1 MTLQKNPIS
10 PARKISLE
18 LLNDILKSN
27 KPFEQIISSSE
38 KFNNLEI
45 KNKKFCRL
53 IITTV
58 LRKFGQI
65 DFVLNKFTK
74 KGSIKHNIFKNIIR
88 IGIAEILFIK
98 SAKYAAINEAVEL
111 TKLKVSK
118 NLSKLTN
125 GVLRNIDRENEELII
140 QLSDELSYPS
150 WLVQDWRASWGEKH
164 TKEICKWFQME
175 PFLDIS
181 VAGDPFIMQD
191 ILKGKQI
198 FEKTIRKQEKTNPT
212 QIPYF
217 NSKDEKYHWWI
228 QDVAAT
234 IPGELLIKSDQKKIV
249 DLCSAPG
256 GKAAQ
261 LSKAGKKVTSVD
273 INENRINKLIENV
286 KRLNLDIKIVN
297 ADGTS
302 WNPKEKFDAVL
313 LDAPCS
319 ATGTLRRHPDI
330 IKNRSKDSLKNYLN
344 IQSKLIKQS
353 LTWLKK
359 DGILI
364 YSVCSLQKDEG
375 EGQIKSILE
384 TESNIR
390 ILPILPKEIPSFQ
403 QAITKDGWL
412 RIFPNCLAS
421 DGGNDGFFICRLKKT
436 N

>member
-1 MTLQKNPIS
+1 MTLQKNLIS

-74 KGSIKHNIFKNIIR
+74 KGSIKQNIFKNIIR

-150 WLVQDWRASWGEKH
+150 WLVQGWRDSWGEKN

-191 ILKGKQI
+191 ILQGKQI
-198 FEKTIRKQEKTNPT
+198 
-212 QIPYF
+212 
-217 NSKDEKYHWWI
+217 
-228 QDVAAT
+228 
-234 IPGELLIKSDQKKIV
+234 LIV
-249 DLCSAPG
+249 
-256 GKAAQ
+256 
-261 LSKAGKKVTSVD
+261 
-273 INENRINKLIENV
+273 
-286 KRLNLDIKIVN
+286 
-297 ADGTS
+297 
-302 WNPKEKFDAVL
+302 
-313 LDAPCS
+313 
-319 ATGTLRRHPDI
+319 
-330 IKNRSKDSLKNYLN
+330 Y
-344 IQSKLIKQS
+344 QS
-353 LTWLKK
+353 
-359 DGILI
+359 
-364 YSVCSLQKDEG
+364 
-375 EGQIKSILE
+375 
-384 TESNIR
+384 
-390 ILPILPKEIPSFQ
+390 
-403 QAITKDGWL
+403 
-412 RIFPNCLAS
+412 
-421 DGGNDGFFICRLKKT
+421 
-436 N
+436 

>member
-1 MTLQKNPIS
+1 MTLQKNFIS
-10 PARKISLE
+10 PARETSLE
-18 LLNDILKSN
+18 LLNDILRSS

-45 KNKKFCRL
+45 KNRRFCRL

-65 DFVLNKFTK
+65 DFVLNKLTK
-74 KGSIKHNIFKNIIR
+74 KGSIKQNIFKNIIR

-125 GVLRNIDRENEELII
+125 GVLRNVDRDSEKLII
-140 QLSDELSYPS
+140 QLSDELSYPT
-150 WLVQDWRASWGEKH
+150 WLIQEWKNSWGERQ

-175 PFLDIS
+175 PFLDIT
-181 VAGDPFIMQD
+181 VADNPVMMEKV
-191 ILKGKQI
+191 LEGKLI
-198 FEKTIRKQEKTNPT
+198 FGKSIRKKEKTNPT
-212 QIPYF
+212 QMPYF
-217 NSKDEKYHWWI
+217 NTKDEKFHWWI

-234 IPGELLIKSDQKKIV
+234 IPGELLIKSNQKKIV

-256 GKAAQ
+256 GKTAQ
-261 LSKAGKKVTSVD
+261 LAKAGKNVTAVD

-286 KRLNLDIKIVN
+286 KRLNLDISIVN

-302 WNPKEKFDAVL
+302 WNPIEKFDAVL

-330 IKNRSKDSLKNYLN
+330 IKNRSKESLNNYLD

-353 LTWLKK
+353 LTWLERN
-359 DGILI
+359 GILI
-364 YSVCSLQKDEG
+364 YSVCSLQKNEG
-375 EGQIKSILE
+375 EDQINSILE
-384 TESNIR
+384 SENNVE
-390 ILPILPKEIPSFQ
+390 ILPILPKEVPNFQ

-421 DGGNDGFFICRLKKT
+421 EGGNDGFFVSRLKKV
-436 N
+436 